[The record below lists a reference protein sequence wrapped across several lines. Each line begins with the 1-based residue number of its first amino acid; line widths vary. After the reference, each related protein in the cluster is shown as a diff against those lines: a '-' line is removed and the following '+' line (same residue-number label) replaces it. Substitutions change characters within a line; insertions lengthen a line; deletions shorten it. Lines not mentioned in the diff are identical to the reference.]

1 MSAEKSPTTA
11 AEPTKQQR
19 GPSTLFRKAALER
32 LSSPE
37 QLDYLISITSPIAWV
52 AVVVLGMICFVIF
65 VWSIFGRI
73 PDKVNGKG
81 ILVRGGSVYAVSA
94 GVEGSISE
102 IYVQTGDIVRVN
114 QPIARMNRPQLEAK
128 IRLQQDLIRHLEER
142 HAEAY
147 AREEQSDRTSV
158 TALDSQSQT
167 LQKIIDDLTPQAET
181 RKTYYE
187 TQIGLKEKGLV
198 PQDAVIKAQEAF
210 FSIQKEILDSK
221 VKQLDVISQKDKIIR
236 ETTQARNQRLNGIDE
251 ATKDLKTFQ
260 SELALTTEVRS
271 PYAGRVVETLVRS
284 GDAVTP
290 KDRIATIEEETAQMQ
305 ATVYV
310 PAGMGKKVRRGMI
323 VQIAPSTVKPE
334 EYGFMIGQVLD
345 VSPFPSTPESMGQV
359 LHNDQL
365 VKELLE
371 PGTPIE
377 VHAAVLQDKNTQS
390 GYKWSSP
397 LGPPVEIHTGTPCSG
412 NIVTELKPPIEFVI
426 PKIKELLGIQ

>member
-11 AEPTKQQR
+11 AERTKPQKGPT
-19 GPSTLFRKAALER
+19 SLFRKAALER

-37 QLDYLISITSPIAWV
+37 QLDYLISITSPLAWIAV
-52 AVVVLGMICFVIF
+52 AVLCVICFV
-65 VWSIFGRI
+65 VLMWGVFGRI
-73 PDKVNGKG
+73 PDKVSGKG
-81 ILVRGGSVYAVSA
+81 ILVRGGAVYAVSA
-94 GVEGSISE
+94 NVEGSISE
-102 IYVQTGDIVRVN
+102 IFVRTGQLVQRN

-128 IRLQQDLIRHLEER
+128 IRLQQDYIRHLQER
-142 HAEAY
+142 HQEAS

-158 TALDSQSQT
+158 SALDSESRT

-181 RKTYYE
+181 RKDFYD

-198 PQDAVIKAQEAF
+198 PQEAVIKAQEAY

-221 VKQLDVISQKDKIIR
+221 VKQLDVISQKDKIVR

-251 ATKDLKTFQ
+251 ATKDLKNFQ
-260 SELALTTEVRS
+260 SELALTTDVKS
-271 PYAGRVVETLVRS
+271 QYAGRVVETLVRR
-284 GDAVTP
+284 GDPVTA
-290 KDRIATIEEETAQMQ
+290 KDRIVTIEEENAQMQ
-305 ATVYV
+305 ATVFV
-310 PAGMGKKVRRGMI
+310 PAGMGKKVRSGMT

-334 EYGFMIGQVLD
+334 EYGFMIGQVTD
-345 VSPFPSTPESMGQV
+345 VSPFPSTPESMSQV

-365 VKELLE
+365 VKELME

-377 VHAAVLQDKNTQS
+377 VHAIVLADNHTQS